1 MHYTAASRNLK
12 IGTLWSLEMNM
23 AIRPS
28 NWSKTELLLLSY
40 QLKGIKLLSSDLWP
54 RGVFMHRNAA
64 HWIYSLSWIIPRKPH
79 IQSCLAPTTTP
90 HSKSFKSPS
99 LPILILDLNFS
110 RSSLPCLRA
119 YKPQAAADCRFVSTS
134 SWTVPWVE
142 VSWRP
147 WLQKNCVAVQSSE
160 YCLSLGCLKKI
171 LILVNLKII

>member
-1 MHYTAASRNLK
+1 MTL
-12 IGTLWSLEMNM
+12 GLWSGDCGVHLSTVNSFTCLMNQFEMTEALWHCALYCCKQESENRYTVEMNM

-134 SWTVPWVE
+134 SWTVPWV
-142 VSWRP
+142 
-147 WLQKNCVAVQSSE
+147 
-160 YCLSLGCLKKI
+160 
-171 LILVNLKII
+171 